1 MPIFKPTC
9 ALAGILLASL
19 VSVMVI
25 SPAHATPWAD
35 SDDVQVR
42 HNLQILADAGV
53 VNLSVS
59 TYPLM
64 WGALIEVLQGLDTRN
79 LRPHER
85 NAYMQVMAALEFH
98 RQGGYTGGQISG
110 QSNNDAERGFGQ
122 RQHEKGAIEIT
133 RELKGDHS
141 AFRLQTAWRTGRE
154 TRFGRQDKQELSFA
168 GSYLATVV
176 TSEVLGSWVLSADQL
191 YTWWSPSYENDGM
204 HTRSARPLHALRLT
218 RAGASPSNLPLLKWL
233 GPWSATAYAGRSERL
248 VGVPELVISSFDA
261 LASFDGMSDILMG
274 DMPAAREEAFG
285 IRVTANPHRSLQLG
299 ARFTGAHLV
308 HTSKNAA
315 IDARVVLPKKLTAGQ
330 LAVYGELITHQSDI
344 DDTYHT
350 LGADYSFAF
359 GGAVSGGASAGTL
372 SSTRKPSAITNARVY
387 AEHLYHQQK
396 ETIAL
401 GYSQFNTAGFG
412 IDVRLR
418 NIRYHPNY
426 YRAIDWQNFTYTDGA
441 NTFVSAQALQQYLA
455 GRQERQQADI
465 TFYVPLREG
474 RLSAGV
480 QAWRDSYRTG
490 AGAAAV
496 SGSGTATN
504 DTDINV
510 FLNWEIRW

>member
-1 MPIFKPTC
+1 MRTC
-9 ALAGILLASL
+9 ALAGIFLVSL
-19 VSVMVI
+19 TSVMVA

-64 WGALIEVLQGLDTRN
+64 WGALMEVLQGVDTRN

-98 RQGGYTGGQISG
+98 QQGGYTGGQISG
-110 QSNNDAERGFGQ
+110 QSNNDGERGFGQ

-204 HTRSARPLHALRLT
+204 HTRSARPLHALRVT
-218 RAGASPSNLPLLKWL
+218 RAGASSSNLPILKWL

-248 VGVPELVISSFDA
+248 VGAPELLISDFE
-261 LASFDGMSDILMG
+261 GVNDILVT
-274 DMPAAREEAFG
+274 DAPAAREEAFG

-315 IDARVVLPKKLTAGQ
+315 IDVRVVLPKKLTPGQ

-344 DDTYHT
+344 DNTYHT

-359 GGAVSGGASAGTL
+359 GGGSGAGSGAS
-372 SSTRKPSAITNARVY
+372 SSSKRASAITNARVY

-396 ETIAL
+396 ETIAV

-418 NIRYHPNY
+418 NIRYQPNY
-426 YRAIDWQNFTYTDGA
+426 YRAIDWQNLTYTDGA

-480 QAWRDSYRTG
+480 QAWRDSYRSDVDSG
-490 AGAAAV
+490 VGAAGNSA
-496 SGSGTATN
+496 N
-504 DTDINV
+504 DTDVNV

>member
-1 MPIFKPTC
+1 
-9 ALAGILLASL
+9 
-19 VSVMVI
+19 MVI

-42 HNLQILADAGV
+42 HNLQILADAGA

-64 WGALIEVLQGLDTRN
+64 WGALIEVLQGVDTRN

-110 QSNNDAERGFGQ
+110 QSNSDGERGFGQ
-122 RQHEKGAIEIT
+122 RQHEKGTIEIT

-218 RAGASPSNLPLLKWL
+218 RAGASSSNLPVLKLL

-248 VGVPELVISSFDA
+248 VGVPELLISGFDGP
-261 LASFDGMSDILMG
+261 ASFDGMSDMLFG
-274 DMPAAREEAFG
+274 DVPAAREEAFG
-285 IRVTANPHRSLQLG
+285 IRVTANPHSSLQLG

-315 IDARVVLPKKLTAGQ
+315 IDARVVLPKELTPGQ

-359 GGAVSGGASAGTL
+359 GGAGAT
-372 SSTRKPSAITNARVY
+372 STSKRASAITNARVY
-387 AEHLYHQQK
+387 AEHLYHPQK
-396 ETIAL
+396 ETIAV

-412 IDVRLR
+412 IDVRVR
-418 NIRYHPNY
+418 NIRYQPNY
-426 YRAIDWQNFTYTDGA
+426 YRAIDWHNLTYIDGT
-441 NTFVSAQALQQYLA
+441 NSFVSAQALQQYLA

-480 QAWRDSYRTG
+480 QAWHDNYH
-490 AGAAAV
+490 
-496 SGSGTATN
+496 SGSDAGVGARAEGVLVSDN
-504 DTDINV
+504 DINV